1 MGSEPRSSREV
12 MTAIRALGDKGSA
25 VEGVHVHMCNRP
37 PVEYHW
43 VADIRRD
50 IFSAS
55 KTFTSVA
62 VAIAQ
67 GEGLLDVDDSILSHL
82 GHLTSAA
89 ATGVE
94 AITIRH
100 LLTMT
105 SGMTYRWDD
114 PDADHP
120 GDAAVDI
127 LTTPLGTAPG
137 TVFAYRGANTYQLSR
152 IIHACSGQDLR
163 DFLLP
168 RLFTP
173 LGIRNPQWLRCP
185 LGYSLGAVGL
195 YLRTAEIARLGCK
208 LLENGRFLDQQLV
221 PATFV
226 TSMTADCVPTNGHIA
241 TGATCGPPGERA
253 IRPPR
258 LDVPAGRR
266 LANGRPLGAIQRH
279 AASPTGLRDD
289 HCPLPRANRRHSG
302 RHLVGHRA
310 RAQLTGTWG
319 RGPPQAIYRG
329 YRPSTPVRGYVGSES
344 SPQRAG
350 PLEPR
355 PGGRDGSFGTPSR
368 WILQGPRPGVIKV
381 RKLGARSAGGVSRNP
396 LFLSRLTGQSPARL

>member
-1 MGSEPRSSREV
+1 MGLRTPVKPGADE
-12 MTAIRALGDKGSA
+12 TAIRALGDKGLA
-25 VEGVHVHMCNRP
+25 VEGVHVQMRNRP

-82 GHLTSAA
+82 GHLTSAP

-105 SGMTYRWDD
+105 SGVTYRWDD

-127 LTTPLGTAPG
+127 LTTPLGTTPG
-137 TVFAYRGANTYQLSR
+137 TAFAYRGANTYLLSR

-195 YLRTAEIARLGCK
+195 HLRTAEIARLGCT

-226 TSMTADCVPTNGHIA
+226 ASMTADCVPTNGHIA
-241 TGATCGPPGERA
+241 TGSDCAPPGERA

-258 LDVPAGRR
+258 LAVPPGRR
-266 LANGRPLGAIQRH
+266 LANGRPLRAVQRH
-279 AASPTGLRDD
+279 AASPAGVRND
-289 HCPLPRANRRHSG
+289 HCPLPRADHRHSG
-302 RHLVGHRA
+302 RHLVGDRA
-310 RAQLTGTWG
+310 RPQVTGIKGQRSRSADHIPRTPSPNQYG
-319 RGPPQAIYRG
+319 TAGSSGIRIYVDH
-329 YRPSTPVRGYVGSES
+329 SPVR
-344 SPQRAG
+344 
-350 PLEPR
+350 
-355 PGGRDGSFGTPSR
+355 
-368 WILQGPRPGVIKV
+368 
-381 RKLGARSAGGVSRNP
+381 
-396 LFLSRLTGQSPARL
+396 

>member
-1 MGSEPRSSREV
+1 MR
-12 MTAIRALGDKGSA
+12 AIRALGDKGLA
-25 VEGVHVHMCNRP
+25 VEGVHVHMRNRP

-55 KTFTSVA
+55 KTFTSAA

-67 GEGLLDVDDSILSHL
+67 GEGLLDVDDPILSHL
-82 GHLTSAA
+82 GHLTSAP

-137 TVFAYRGANTYQLSR
+137 TAFAYRGANTYLLSR
-152 IIHACSGQDLR
+152 IIHACSGQDMR

-168 RLFTP
+168 RLFDP

-195 YLRTAEIARLGCK
+195 HLRTAEVASLGST
-208 LLENGRFLDQQLV
+208 LLENGRFLDRQIV
-221 PATFV
+221 PGSFV

-241 TGATCGPPGERA
+241 TGANAPHPETARY
-253 IRPPR
+253 
-258 LDVPAGRR
+258 GRHVW
-266 LANGRPLGAIQRH
+266 LCH
-279 AASPTGLRDD
+279 RDD
-289 HCPLPRANRRHSG
+289 AWRMDGLYGQFSVVLPRQQACVTTTAHY
-302 RHLVGHRA
+302 
-310 RAQLTGTWG
+310 
-319 RGPPQAIYRG
+319 RGPTTDILDAVWSDI
-329 YRPSTPVRGYVGSES
+329 V
-344 SPQRAG
+344 
-350 PLEPR
+350 PL
-355 PGGRDGSFGTPSR
+355 
-368 WILQGPRPGVIKV
+368 L
-381 RKLGARSAGGVSRNP
+381 N
-396 LFLSRLTGQSPARL
+396 

>member
-1 MGSEPRSSREV
+1 MGSEPRSNLELR
-12 MTAIRALGDKGSA
+12 TAIQALGNKGLG
-25 VEGVHVHMCNRP
+25 VEGVHVQVRDRP

-62 VAIAQ
+62 IAIAQ
-67 GEGLLDVDDSILSHL
+67 GEGLLDTDDSILSHL
-82 GHLTSAA
+82 GHLTSAPA
-89 ATGVE
+89 RSVE

-105 SGMTYRWDD
+105 SGVIYRWDD

-127 LTTPLGTAPG
+127 LTTPLGTTPG
-137 TVFAYRGANTYQLSR
+137 TAFAYRGANSYLLSR

-173 LGIRNPQWLRCP
+173 LGIGNPQWLRCP

-195 YLRTAEIARLGCK
+195 HLRTAEIAALGST
-208 LLENGRFLDQQLV
+208 LLENGRFLDEQAV

-241 TGATCGPPGERA
+241 TGATAPHLENARY
-253 IRPPR
+253 
-258 LDVPAGRR
+258 GRHVW
-266 LANGRPLGAIQRH
+266 LCH
-279 AASPTGLRDD
+279 RDD
-289 HCPLPRANRRHSG
+289 AWRMDGLYGQFSVMLPRQQ
-302 RHLVGHRA
+302 A
-310 RAQLTGTWG
+310 RVTTMAHY
-319 RGPPQAIYRG
+319 RGPTTDILDAIW
-329 YRPSTPVRGYVGSES
+329 SEIVPV
-344 SPQRAG
+344 
-350 PLEPR
+350 L
-355 PGGRDGSFGTPSR
+355 
-368 WILQGPRPGVIKV
+368 
-381 RKLGARSAGGVSRNP
+381 N
-396 LFLSRLTGQSPARL
+396 